1 MLKIESDGERRWIVD
16 AQGSF
21 VVRVRS
27 FSEMAKSSQGDVFL
41 VASGPSIKDFPLS
54 KYSAHPFIAMNGS
67 ILACLEHDITP
78 HFYLCDDEGFA
89 HDRSSLVLLGVEQ
102 AENVALSLEALSRV
116 HEAYPGCLK
125 GRSVFILERVNRFIG
140 REPLSDRAY
149 AWSIRRD
156 PELISGFS
164 LFKRSPNR
172 IGFSLNMDKGYFV
185 ARTIPY
191 VGLQLCHQLGYSRL
205 FLIGV
210 DLNGKGGRFYEA
222 GRGALGTSLDEDFE
236 KYILPS
242 FKWMSRRVMNNE
254 NFQVFNM
261 SLGSRMPSSVLPK
274 LSEAELASLLSVLRP

>member
-1 MLKIESDGERRWIVD
+1 MLKMESDGERRWIVD

-27 FSEMAKSSQGDVFL
+27 FSEVAKRSQGDAFL

-54 KYSAHPFIAMNGS
+54 KYSAHQFIAMNGS
-67 ILACLEHDITP
+67 ILACLAHNITP
-78 HFYLCDDEGFA
+78 YFYLCDDEGFA
-89 HDRSSLVLLGVEQ
+89 HDRSSLVLKGVEHS
-102 AENVALSLEALSRV
+102 ENVALSLEVLSRV
-116 HEAYPGCLK
+116 HDAHPECLR
-125 GRSVFILERVNRFIG
+125 GRSVFVLERVNRFIG

-205 FLIGV
+205 FLVGV
-210 DLNGKGGRFYEA
+210 DLNGRSGRFYEV
-222 GRGALGTSLDEDFE
+222 GKDALSTSLDEDFE

-242 FKWMSRRVMNNE
+242 FKWMSRHVMNDE
-254 NFQVFNM
+254 GFQVFNM
-261 SLGSRMPSSVLPK
+261 SINSRMPSSILPK
-274 LSEAELASLLSVLRP
+274 LGEAELASLLGLVEA